1 VVAHFLSYEFYQYT
15 ACGKPVAKAK
25 AKAGAGAGARAG
37 AGAGAG
43 AEFCYAE
50 YHCDILKTGHYK
62 KGPSNVFTQ

>member
-1 VVAHFLSYEFYQYT
+1 M
-15 ACGKPVAKAK
+15 AKAK
-25 AKAGAGAGARAG
+25 AE